1 MFKKKLNMVSA
12 AILIIAL
19 TSCSFNIDNIK
30 NRFADNSDKPQE
42 MAEPSEL
49 GSVANTVI
57 IGMYDLDTFNPLMTK
72 SETVKEAMEFVYEP
86 LFELNEQVQPEPV
99 LAKDYGMSADGKTI
113 VINLRDDVK
122 WHDGEGFSAYD
133 VEYAIGQIRSGKTSY
148 TELLK
153 DVTSC
158 SAENVSTVAVTFNH
172 PVPCAAA
179 LFTFPIIKDGTDM
192 EEKMRPVGTGAY
204 SFSGKISTDRYMLN
218 RFDYYYGGKPPIDG
232 IYIDEAPDK
241 EHYMYM
247 CGTGAFDLST
257 SKTVDLRTYTPK
269 GSVKLNYYTSNK
281 LIYLGINNAKTELSG
296 MNTRLAMSQLI
307 DKEYITSSILYS
319 RAEMTD
325 VPINPSF
332 WLYDGTKAQTDTLSA
347 EGHLR
352 IDAWTDKDTGGYART
367 IGGSTQTLALELIV
381 DKGSEEKMQIADN
394 IADKFNR
401 YGIKTTVSPLEYNQ
415 YIQRVE
421 TKNYDIMIGEYKI
434 PATQDISGLMGA
446 GNIFNYNSD
455 EMNMLINQIGMT
467 SDTESL
473 KGLFAQFGEKFTSDI
488 PFVPIAYTKECMM
501 SSPKIENI
509 KSPGEGRFYRDSYE
523 WRLK

>member
-1 MFKKKLNMVSA
+1 MFKKKVYAVLAVILA
-12 AILIIAL
+12 AAL
-19 TSCSFNIDNIK
+19 TSCSFNINDIK
-30 NRFADNSDKPQE
+30 NKFANKQDKPQE
-42 MAEPSEL
+42 MAEPSEQ

-57 IGMYDLDTFNPLMTK
+57 IGMYDFDTFNPLVTK

-99 LAKDYGMSADGKTI
+99 LARDYGMSADGKTI
-113 VINLRDDVK
+113 TVNIRDDVK
-122 WHDGEGFSAYD
+122 WHDGDSFSAYD
-133 VEYAIGQIRSGKTSY
+133 VEYTIGQIRSGKTSY

-153 DVTSC
+153 DVTVC
-158 SAENVSTVAVTFNH
+158 SAQNGSVTVTFNH

-179 LFTFPIIKDGTDM
+179 LFTFPIIKRDTHM
-192 EEKMRPVGTGAY
+192 EEKMNPIGTGPY

-218 RFDYYYGGKPPIDG
+218 RFDFYYGGKPPIDG

-269 GSVKLNYYTSNK
+269 GSVSLNDYTSNK
-281 LIYLGINNAKTELSG
+281 LIYLGINNAKAELSG

-319 RAEMTD
+319 RAEVTD

-332 WLYDGTKAQTDTLSA
+332 WLYDGTKTQADELSA

-352 IDAWTDKDTGGYART
+352 IDAWTDRDNGGYSR
-367 IGGSTQTLALELIV
+367 IVNGITQTLTLEMIV
-381 DKGSEEKMQIADN
+381 DKDSDEKMRIANN

-401 YGIKTTVSPLEYNQ
+401 YGIKTMISALPYEQ
-415 YIQRVE
+415 YSQRVQA
-421 TKNYDIMIGEYKI
+421 KNYDIMLGEYEI
-434 PATQDISGLMGA
+434 PPTQDISGLMGA
-446 GNIFNYNSD
+446 GNIFNYNNE
-455 EMNMLINQIGMT
+455 EMNLLINNIGMT
-467 SDTESL
+467 SDTEYL
-473 KGLFAQFGEKFTSDI
+473 KTLFAQLGEKFTADI